1 MRYLF
6 IAIYKKSLLWFS
18 FMMIPYCIFSS
29 FLFEYPALIFIIR
42 VILAI
47 ALSIIAIG
55 GMMSY
60 LFPYIEIL
68 KQPLKGKGLI
78 RALYLKSDK
87 IITRLYCCFLVVYIA
102 FSIEYKSTLYNYLLL
117 LLIGLFLG
125 YKITMKAEKYTLEE
139 INKKMGKT
147 ILLVTHDPIIAS
159 SCDRI
164 IFLKDGKVKEDLK
177 RTGDKEQFYNEI
189 IANWC

>member
-47 ALSIIAIG
+47 ALSN
-55 GMMSY
+55 
-60 LFPYIEIL
+60 IEIL

-139 INKKMGKT
+139 INKKKQERKMKQ
-147 ILLVTHDPIIAS
+147 AS
-159 SCDRI
+159 
-164 IFLKDGKVKEDLK
+164 KKESHI
-177 RTGDKEQFYNEI
+177 R
-189 IANWC
+189 

>member
-1 MRYLF
+1 
-6 IAIYKKSLLWFS
+6 
-18 FMMIPYCIFSS
+18 MMIPYCIFSS